1 MNFTFD
7 EIRNRYQFS
16 ETCQVTVPQA
26 LQAFFEYTGFEDT
39 IRNAIAIGRVAKA
52 YYGISTDIRK
62 HTLTILDQKFMQ
74 LLILF
79 ENKYQQVMEK
89 KHDDMS
95 VRIKRS
101 EKKIV
106 KIGG

>member
-1 MNFTFD
+1 M
-7 EIRNRYQFS
+7 
-16 ETCQVTVPQA
+16 
-26 LQAFFEYTGFEDT
+26 L
-39 IRNAIAIGRVAKA
+39 
-52 YYGISTDIRK
+52 
-62 HTLTILDQKFMQ
+62 

-79 ENKYQQVMEK
+79 ENKYQPVMEK